1 MLYLIDSK
9 PPPLLL
15 GAGTISDYAA
25 KLLIIFNKH
34 GKMFEKYETQTF
46 FNVEKSQKYTIM
58 HYHSRART
66 I

>member
-46 FNVEKSQKYTIM
+46 F
-58 HYHSRART
+58 
-66 I
+66 